1 MVVVAV
7 VVVVVVVVVAV
18 SLRARILGNVQQFI
32 PRLRFFFFFFTVEIS
47 LRTLISLFTQ
57 D

>member
-32 PRLRFFFFFFTVEIS
+32 PRLRFFFFFTVEIS